1 MIAKFFRINGL
12 VQGVGFRPTV
22 YRIARELGLNGEV
35 FNDAEG
41 VGVVLEG
48 EDNQVLAFPEAMRQ
62 GKPPLARIDYIH
74 MSDTPVKG
82 YTDFTITESQE
93 GKVKTAITADAAT
106 CKACLEDMF
115 TPGNRRYRYA
125 FTNCTHC
132 GPRFTITKHLPYD
145 RPQTT
150 MAPFKMCPQC
160 QKEYTD
166 PLDRRFHAQPNACPV
181 CGPELCFENARG
193 EAIEGDPIDLTI
205 DAIRAGKIVAVKGL
219 GGFHLVCDARNPQA
233 VAELRQRKGRDEKA
247 LAVMMANAKSAALY
261 AEISEA
267 ARSIL
272 ESVARPIV
280 LLPKKANIDL
290 PGIADGLSDIGIML
304 PYTPVHWLLF
314 HSLAGK
320 PDGAQWTES
329 LCLNEMLVMTSANRS
344 GEPLVIGNDEA
355 LEKLSGIADFF
366 LLHNRDILT
375 RCDDSVVRMVGE
387 KPIFIRRSRG
397 YAPEA
402 IKFDQAIEPT
412 FAAGA
417 YLKNTAA
424 LTRDEDVF
432 LTQHIGDLENTQTTE
447 AYREAASHL
456 AHLYEIKPQVVVSDA
471 HPDFFSTRYAAKL
484 ADETHAKFFSI
495 YHHAAHIGVAMA
507 ELNRKEPTLGLAL
520 DGVGLGP
527 GKEIWG
533 GELLMVKRTGFERWG
548 TLLPLPLPGGDI
560 AAHEPR
566 RMGASVLTLL
576 KKESLIEKFFPTL
589 PNAAHF
595 GSLVTNCKLS
605 PASSSVGRLFDAL
618 SALLG
623 LCDIQHDEARAAMLL
638 ESTAYKAVPHVHRDG
653 FEIKGG
659 QLNLLPFLDK
669 IVCAHSSLDTQ
680 SVSQWAADF
689 HATLAC
695 GLVQLTLR
703 ACRQTDYR
711 GPIALTGGCM
721 ANRILTAC
729 LVNELHAQNMESYY
743 PQKVPAGD
751 GGLALG
757 QVWLAHLALEA
768 QADQFIFEGDR

>member
-22 YRIARELGLNGEV
+22 YRIAKELGLKGEV
-35 FNDAEG
+35 FNDAQG

-48 EDNQVLAFPEAMRQ
+48 EDSQVLAFPEAMRQ

-74 MSDTPVKG
+74 MSDTPIKG

-93 GKVKTAITADAAT
+93 GQVKTAITADAAT

-160 QKEYTD
+160 QKEYTN

-181 CGPELCFENARG
+181 CGPELSFENARG
-193 EAIEGDPIDLTI
+193 ESIQGDPIDLAI

-219 GGFHLVCDARNPQA
+219 GGFHLVCDARNKEA
-233 VAELRQRKGRDEKA
+233 VATLRQRKGRDEKA
-247 LAVMMANAKSAALY
+247 LAVMMANSKSAALY

-267 ARSIL
+267 ARKTL

-280 LLPKKANIDL
+280 LLPKKVGIDL

-314 HSLAGK
+314 HSLADK

-344 GEPLVIGNDEA
+344 GDPLVIGNDEA
-355 LEKLSGIADFF
+355 REKLAGIADFF

-375 RCDDSVVRMVGE
+375 RCDDSVVRMMGE
-387 KPIFIRRSRG
+387 TPVFIRRSRG

-402 IKFDQAIEPT
+402 IKLDQAIDPT

-432 LTQHIGDLENTQTTE
+432 LTQHIGDLENTQTDE
-447 AYREAASHL
+447 AYRVAIAHL
-456 AHLYEIKPQVVVSDA
+456 GHLYEIKPTVVAADA
-471 HPDFFSTRYAAKL
+471 HPDFFSSRYAAKL
-484 ADETHAKFFSI
+484 ARETHAKSFYI

-507 ELNRKEPTLGLAL
+507 ELSRQEPTLGLAL

-527 GKEIWG
+527 DQAIWG
-533 GELLMVKRTGFERWG
+533 GELLMVKATGFERWG
-548 TLLPLPLPGGDI
+548 THLPLPLPGGDI

-576 KKESLIEKFFPTL
+576 NKESCIEKFFPAL
-589 PNAAHF
+589 PNATHF
-595 GSLVTNCKLS
+595 ASLVTNRKLS
-605 PASSSVGRLFDAL
+605 PVSSSVGRLFDATA
-618 SALLG
+618 ALLG
-623 LCDIQHDEARAAMLL
+623 LCDIQHDEARAAMQL
-638 ESTAYKAVPHVHRDG
+638 ESAAYKTRPHVHHDG

-659 QLNLLPFLDK
+659 QLSLLPFLDK
-669 IVCAHSSLDTQ
+669 IVCAHGTLTSQ

-689 HATLAC
+689 HATLAF
-695 GLVQLTLR
+695 GFVQLTLR
-703 ACRQTDYR
+703 ACQQTGYK
-711 GPIALTGGCM
+711 GPIVLTGGCM

-729 LVNELHAQNMESYY
+729 LVNELQAQNIQSYY

-757 QVWLAHLALEA
+757 QVWLAHLAHKA
-768 QADQFIFEGDR
+768 QVDQYIFEGDR

>member
-22 YRIARELGLNGEV
+22 YRIAKELGLKGEV
-35 FNDAEG
+35 FNDAQG

-48 EDNQVLAFPEAMRQ
+48 EDSQVLAFPEAMRQ

-74 MSDTPVKG
+74 MTDAPIKG
-82 YTDFTITESQE
+82 YSDFTITESQE

-181 CGPELCFENARG
+181 CGPELSFENARG
-193 EAIEGDPIDLTI
+193 ESIQGDPIDLAI

-233 VAELRQRKGRDEKA
+233 VADLRQRKGRDEKA
-247 LAVMMANAKSAALY
+247 LAVMMANSKSAALY

-267 ARSIL
+267 ARRVL

-280 LLPKKANIDL
+280 LLPKKAGIDL

-344 GEPLVIGNDEA
+344 GDPLVIDNDEVR
-355 LEKLSGIADFF
+355 EKLAGIADFF

-402 IKFDQAIEPT
+402 IKFDQPIEPT

-432 LTQHIGDLENTQTTE
+432 LTQHIGDLENAQTDE
-447 AYREAASHL
+447 AYRVAITHL
-456 AHLYEIKPQVVVSDA
+456 GHLYEIKPTVVVADA

-484 ADETHAKFFSI
+484 ADETHAKSFYI

-527 GKEIWG
+527 DEAVWG
-533 GELLMVKRTGFERWG
+533 GELLMVKKTGFERWG

-576 KKESLIEKFFPTL
+576 KKESLIEKFFPAL
-589 PNAAHF
+589 SNAAHF
-595 GSLVTNCKLS
+595 GSLVSNRKLS
-605 PASSSVGRLFDAL
+605 PLSSSLGRLFDAV

-638 ESTAYKAVPHVHRDG
+638 ESAAYKAQPHVHRDG

-659 QLNLLPFLDK
+659 QLSLLPFLDK
-669 IVCAHSSLDTQ
+669 IVCAHGTLTSQ

-689 HATLAC
+689 HATLAF

-703 ACRQTDYR
+703 ACQRTSYK
-711 GPIALTGGCM
+711 GPIVLTGGCM
-721 ANRILTAC
+721 ANRILTTC
-729 LVNELHAQNMESYY
+729 LVNELRAQNRESYY

-757 QVWLAHLALEA
+757 QVWLAHLAHKA
-768 QADQFIFEGDR
+768 QVDQYIFEGDR